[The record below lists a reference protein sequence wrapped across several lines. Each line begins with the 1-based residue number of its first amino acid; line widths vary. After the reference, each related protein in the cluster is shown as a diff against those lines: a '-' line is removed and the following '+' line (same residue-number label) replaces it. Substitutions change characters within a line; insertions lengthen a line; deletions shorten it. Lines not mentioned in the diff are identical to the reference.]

1 MVRIISLAL
10 MFIVTFVTPQ
20 AQASDNGEELY
31 DACRS
36 CHMDDG
42 MGSEKLAAPA
52 IAGLPEWYISAQ
64 LEKFVKGHRGYH
76 WNDLNGLRMRP
87 MASSMNHEGDVAAVS
102 AYISALPNSGVPA
115 TLSGDA
121 ELGKA
126 TYITCVA
133 CHGADA
139 MGNQTLNAP
148 PLKGQADWYM
158 KRQLQNFKVGMRGS
172 APGDISGMT
181 MRPMSM
187 TLADDAA
194 IQNVIAYI
202 KSL

>member
-1 MVRIISLAL
+1 MVRICSLAT
-10 MFIVTFVTPQ
+10 MFIITFVAPQ
-20 AQASDNGEELY
+20 SQAATEGEELF

-42 MGSEKLAAPA
+42 MGSETLGAPA
-52 IAGLPEWYISAQ
+52 IAGLPEWYITAQ
-64 LEKFVKGHRGYH
+64 LEKFVKGQRGYH
-76 WNDLNGLRMRP
+76 PDDIVGLRMRP
-87 MASSMNHEGDVAAVS
+87 MASSMNHEGDVATVA
-102 AYISALPNSGVPA
+102 AYVSALPHLGTPS

-121 ELGKA
+121 ELGKVA
-126 TYITCVA
+126 YITCVV
-133 CHGADA
+133 CHGAEGK
-139 MGNQTLNAP
+139 GNETLNAP

-158 KRQLQNFKVGMRGS
+158 KRQLQNFKAGMRGT

-194 IQNVIAYI
+194 MQNVIAYI
-202 KSL
+202 KTL